1 MEIDN
6 YLSLIAIVIS
16 VISIVVSSINSHKI
30 AKVQIE
36 KNKQENNR
44 LRLIDIK
51 EKLTDLGFQYDNLL
65 NEASSLAVSDKEEDL
80 KRGAEL
86 FKESANV
93 LNSIIILYEN
103 NRGLFSLQSR
113 TILDEMD
120 KTMRMEDNNDNMIPM
135 IEFIQKF
142 NQLVEKETI

>member
-6 YLSLIAIVIS
+6 YLSIIAIVIS

-120 KTMRMEDNNDNMIPM
+120 KTMRMEDNNDNMISM

>member
-1 MEIDN
+1 MEIDI

-65 NEASSLAVSDKEEDL
+65 
-80 KRGAEL
+80 
-86 FKESANV
+86 
-93 LNSIIILYEN
+93 
-103 NRGLFSLQSR
+103 
-113 TILDEMD
+113 T
-120 KTMRMEDNNDNMIPM
+120 
-135 IEFIQKF
+135 
-142 NQLVEKETI
+142 

>member
-6 YLSLIAIVIS
+6 YLSIIAIVIS

-80 KRGAEL
+80 KRGSEL